1 LKTFTDLI
9 STQTIDVLQILLQE
23 LQLCGMLMA
32 ELFSGAGIT
41 TPLLQELQICRW
53 SDEERWQ
60 WGRCLLSKKS
70 VVVTTAAG
78 AYGDSCWACMATATI
93 DRVNDAHHLTSDNLK
108 RLQEVMQKKRNIY
121 GPTL

>member
-53 SDEERWQ
+53 SDEDKVAVGALLTVKEIRCGHDGS
-60 WGRCLLSKKS
+60 WGVRRQLL
-70 VVVTTAAG
+70 G
-78 AYGDSCWACMATATI
+78 LYG
-93 DRVNDAHHLTSDNLK
+93 NGN
-108 RLQEVMQKKRNIY
+108 Y
-121 GPTL
+121 